1 MCLETKKL
9 RNTNLCNT
17 WIKEDTTMK
26 IKYYVS
32 NLWDEVNAIFR
43 KSFTA
48 LHTLIRNKKG

>member
-1 MCLETKKL
+1 
-9 RNTNLCNT
+9 
-17 WIKEDTTMK
+17 MK

-48 LHTLIRNKKG
+48 LHTLIRNKKGWNQWAKHLP

>member
-1 MCLETKKL
+1 
-9 RNTNLCNT
+9 
-17 WIKEDTTMK
+17 MK